1 MAQCRISEE
10 VKVPDCSWS
19 KRRTQS
25 PDSPIPLVP
34 WVIERLGRLDT
45 ADRPQLGLEVRQ
57 KGLTVPCSPQL
68 GPKAG
73 LPRVEA
79 GCQTSMTFLFLF
91 TSE

>member
-1 MAQCRISEE
+1 MEQEE
-10 VKVPDCSWS
+10 NPD
-19 KRRTQS
+19 
-25 PDSPIPLVP
+25 PDSPIPLAP

-45 ADRPQLGLEVRQ
+45 ADRPQLEGRQ

-73 LPRVEA
+73 LPRAEA